1 MSKFR
6 KCGENAVILLKIWL
20 EIGTIGVWMVTFF
33 LEQLIYVYGC
43 TFKFCGGTSLPN
55 PNLSTPGIYF
65 VQQLVEL
72 WSCSWWY
79 CATCQL
85 DKDKHCHDQLQGQC
99 VGFKCFIVCLFS
111 PRRIF
116 FFFFFFWGKEYQIM
130 CISDSNWHQE
140 KPRYVVTTHHKTF
153 PYENAGKNMCV
164 QMRAAHLF
172 KRATACSTHS
182 HTPSCMQEHA
192 ELLVRAVHAL
202 SAHSFM
208 RAQFASWK
216 FYACIKMRALHALF
230 ARSFMC
236 ALFASKIL
244 MRAG

>member
-1 MSKFR
+1 M
-6 KCGENAVILLKIWL
+6 
-20 EIGTIGVWMVTFF
+20 
-33 LEQLIYVYGC
+33 IY
-43 TFKFCGGTSLPN
+43 
-55 PNLSTPGIYF
+55 I
-65 VQQLVEL
+65 
-72 WSCSWWY
+72 
-79 CATCQL
+79 
-85 DKDKHCHDQLQGQC
+85 
-99 VGFKCFIVCLFS
+99 FS
-111 PRRIF
+111 H
-116 FFFFFFWGKEYQIM
+116 Y
-130 CISDSNWHQE
+130 
-140 KPRYVVTTHHKTF
+140 

-236 ALFASKIL
+236 ALFASKIF